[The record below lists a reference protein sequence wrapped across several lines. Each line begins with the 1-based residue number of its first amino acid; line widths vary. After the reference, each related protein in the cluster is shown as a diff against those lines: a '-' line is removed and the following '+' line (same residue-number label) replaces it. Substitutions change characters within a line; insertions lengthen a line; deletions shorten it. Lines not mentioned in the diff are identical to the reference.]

1 MVVQLDS
8 ITDIPLKTVPLTV
21 GSDVVIHQEGAIP
34 AGKKLAFV
42 YGYIDTSEFT
52 MDDRVELR
60 LEIKIGS
67 AEDFKPSDR
76 SVFTGAQGLFWVP
89 VRFFVDGWRV
99 VGRQLTGTA
108 KTVKFR
114 GWLGIYA

>member
-1 MVVQLDS
+1 MVVVLES
-8 ITDIPLKTVPLTV
+8 ITPIPLKSV
-21 GSDVVIHQEGAIP
+21 GLVVGADVVIHEEGP
-34 AGKKLAFV
+34 LPTGSLMGFV
-42 YGYIDTSEFT
+42 YGYIDTSALAS
-52 MDDRVELR
+52 DDQVELR
-60 LEIKIGS
+60 LEIKIGP
-67 AEDFKPSDR
+67 AEPFKPSDR

-108 KTVKFR
+108 KSVKFR